1 MSSLLLPT
9 KRLALAPAIGEAA
22 QAETTTAEAEADLWI
37 GRVLRAAA
45 AVEAEGSAEEDEI
58 APLGPPSPSL
68 LLLHREKRLPS
79 PDDAEEA
86 LLLLLWLPLLLPPL
100 LLPLLLALPR
110 GQLPPPRCLAGRWPE
125 TSTPQSA
132 HARS

>member
-86 LLLLLWLPLLLPPL
+86 LLLLLWLLS
-100 LLPLLLALPR
+100 
-110 GQLPPPRCLAGRWPE
+110 CLQQRVCVPFNISDQFNGIAFNVIDGA
-125 TSTPQSA
+125 TS
-132 HARS
+132 R